1 MPNIRFSIPIS
12 AALRVVTKVA
22 ANGSGMCDAYR
33 RSTIAIPFER
43 RKMNPLTVLKEEHR
57 AVERVLRVL
66 NRAAD
71 RIDEGK
77 PVSPAVFEGSLS

>member
-1 MPNIRFSIPIS
+1 
-12 AALRVVTKVA
+12 
-22 ANGSGMCDAYR
+22 
-33 RSTIAIPFER
+33 
-43 RKMNPLTVLKEEHR
+43 MNPLTVLKEEHR